1 MKLDVLELFC
11 FWIGKKKKL
20 TCGEERM
27 RKNLLSAAVFCG
39 KEHKRTEDGVS
50 RASNAKTI
58 EIKKL
63 K

>member
-1 MKLDVLELFC
+1 
-11 FWIGKKKKL
+11 
-20 TCGEERM
+20 M